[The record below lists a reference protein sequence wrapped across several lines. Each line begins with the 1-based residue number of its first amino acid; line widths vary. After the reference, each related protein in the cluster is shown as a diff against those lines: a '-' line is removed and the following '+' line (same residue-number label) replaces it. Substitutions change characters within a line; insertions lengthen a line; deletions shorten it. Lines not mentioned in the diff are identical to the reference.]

1 MRKKIIIVP
10 IFLVFLAATCFLYA
24 QNETQAQS
32 AKPKTDF
39 GSVIKVISKDEIMID
54 VGLFDKIKTDDVV
67 EIMKTTQIT
76 DPVTGEVTG
85 EEDKAI
91 AWGRIIFAK
100 EKYSYAKIEAEM
112 GPSEIT
118 SGDKVR
124 KLLHQEINWHKD
136 NSVMILIPAG
146 EFMMGSPG
154 GQGDTD
160 EVPQHQVFLNL
171 YYLDKYEVTNS
182 QYAAFVNQW
191 GKETDE
197 NGNAMFFSHEWGI
210 KKINK
215 KWQAAKGYEN
225 FPMVNVTWFGANQYA
240 KWAGKRLPTEAEWE
254 KAARS
259 GSKTSYYFGN
269 EALKLDDYAWY
280 YNNSGGKTNPVG
292 QKSANVWGFYDMY
305 GNVAEWCQDWYQA
318 GFYKRSATK
327 NPKGAFTGNF
337 RVVRGGSWAFPA
349 KNCRSAKRDFLPQ
362 DFAGFSCGFRCASSK
377 IKK

>member
-1 MRKKIIIVP
+1 MNKKIGIILV
-10 IFLVFLAATCFLYA
+10 FLVFFIAANDLFS
-24 QNETQAQS
+24 QNDVQS
-32 AKPKTDF
+32 QIVKPKTDL

-54 VGLFDKIKTDDVV
+54 VGLFDKIKIDDVI
-67 EIMKTTQIT
+67 EITKITQTT
-76 DPVTGEVTG
+76 DPVTGEVVG

-100 EKYSYAKIEAEM
+100 EKYSYAKIEAVV
-112 GPSEIT
+112 GLGEIA

-124 KLLHQEINWHKD
+124 RLLHQEIKWEKD
-136 NSVMILIPAG
+136 NSKMVLIPAG
-146 EFMMGSPG
+146 EFMLGSPE

-160 EVPQHQVFLNL
+160 EIPQHQVFLSL
-171 YYLDKYEVTNS
+171 YYIDKYEVTNS
-182 QYAAFVNQW
+182 QYAVFVNQW

-210 KKINK
+210 KKINE

-259 GSKTSYYFGN
+259 GSKTRYYFGN
-269 EALKLDDYAWY
+269 EGLKLDEYAWY
-280 YNNSGGKTNPVG
+280 YNNSAGKTSSVG
-292 QKSANVWGFYDMY
+292 QKSVNIWGIYDMY
-305 GNVAEWCQDWYQA
+305 GNVAEWCQDWYQSD
-318 GFYKRSATK
+318 FYKKSATR
-327 NPKGAFTGNF
+327 NPKGSLMGSFK
-337 RVVRGGSWAFPA
+337 VVRGGSWASPA

-377 IKK
+377 MKK